1 MQKGSFHRNKVK
13 YPSAVKKLCAL
24 KLIQWF
30 RSSCLYYLL
39 RFGVPRAATAITVPI
54 KYVPEKVLCTMALAS
69 IAHLDVLKMGFGGLR
84 CHMNIYIHRQSYT
97 DVRVASDQSGS

>member
-1 MQKGSFHRNKVK
+1 MGTVCSVARDVGC
-13 YPSAVKKLCAL
+13 CAL
-24 KLIQWF
+24 VVFVAYIFSVQF
-30 RSSCLYYLL
+30 SSSCLCYLL

-97 DVRVASDQSGS
+97 DVRVVSDQSGS